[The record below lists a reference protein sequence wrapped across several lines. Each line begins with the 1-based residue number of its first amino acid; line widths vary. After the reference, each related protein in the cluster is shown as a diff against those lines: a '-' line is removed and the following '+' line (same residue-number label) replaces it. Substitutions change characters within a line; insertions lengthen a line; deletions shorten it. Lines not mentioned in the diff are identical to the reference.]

1 LLKYPKIFYPET
13 CTKENFLLVYG
24 QVCTRCFGYGIPS
37 CSMIPMADTLNHS
50 DQTISSEVITKSL
63 HIKADEESCYFTRA
77 KYMNDYT

>member
-1 LLKYPKIFYPET
+1 
-13 CTKENFLLVYG
+13 
-24 QVCTRCFGYGIPS
+24 
-37 CSMIPMADTLNHS
+37 MIPMADTLNHS